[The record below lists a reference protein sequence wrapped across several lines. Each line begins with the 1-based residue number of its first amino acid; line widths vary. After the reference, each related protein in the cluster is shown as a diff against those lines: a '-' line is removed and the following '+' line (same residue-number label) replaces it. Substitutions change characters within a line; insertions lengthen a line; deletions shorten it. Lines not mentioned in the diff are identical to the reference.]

1 MTLEEKNGT
10 LPNEISKNGV
20 QNHTI
25 EEKEKKLAKQVR
37 NYFFFCFNQ
46 QNN

>member
-25 EEKEKKLAKQVR
+25 EEKEKKLAKQVSKF
-37 NYFFFCFNQ
+37 NYFF
-46 QNN
+46 